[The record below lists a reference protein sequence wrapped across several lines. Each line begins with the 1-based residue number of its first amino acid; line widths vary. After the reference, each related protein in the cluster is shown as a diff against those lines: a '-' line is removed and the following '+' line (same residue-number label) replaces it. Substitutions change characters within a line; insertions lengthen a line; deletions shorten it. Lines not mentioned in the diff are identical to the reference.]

1 MIARLFTHSRT
12 VSLLSC
18 GMEPRRIRLC
28 YTIFSCFLVSPSPK
42 TQPGALIYLFPS
54 CVYTYLTQ
62 FFNFS
67 SLSLHHMQHV
77 FFPHRGAVCLK
88 QLQSTVLR
96 SLVVDFMCDVD
107 DTMKDLN
114 DSRTPFI
121 LFIVRRSMED
131 YPK

>member
-1 MIARLFTHSRT
+1 
-12 VSLLSC
+12 
-18 GMEPRRIRLC
+18 
-28 YTIFSCFLVSPSPK
+28 
-42 TQPGALIYLFPS
+42 
-54 CVYTYLTQ
+54 
-62 FFNFS
+62 
-67 SLSLHHMQHV
+67 MQHV